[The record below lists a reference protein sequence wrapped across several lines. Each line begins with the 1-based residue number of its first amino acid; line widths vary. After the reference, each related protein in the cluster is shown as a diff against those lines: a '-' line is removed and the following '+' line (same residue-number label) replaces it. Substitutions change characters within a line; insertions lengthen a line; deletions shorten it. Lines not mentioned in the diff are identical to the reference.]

1 MATAALP
8 QTCSA
13 QPNRLWVWPAGAAYL
28 GAAPGLA
35 AHAASVHCLV
45 VGVDA
50 PVTVCADGADPVTV
64 RSVLIPPRT
73 VMRLVV
79 PPDARALFCYADITR
94 ARAADLSARMAV
106 ARPPLFTDHRDE
118 SDLIDLCDRGRPD
131 GYDIMK
137 IVAAEA
143 SPMIDPRIRRTTERL
158 GGDPA
163 GRGAA
168 DVFADREGMSRSHFL
183 RTFAAETGTSFRQYR
198 LWMRM
203 LHVARSVANGA
214 DLTRASADAG
224 FASPSHFS
232 DTFLRMFGMTA
243 SALIGLAG
251 APIVLD
257 GRREAAAS

>member
-1 MATAALP
+1 MTTAALP

-13 QPNRLWVWPAGAAYL
+13 ASNRLWVWPAGAAYL
-28 GAAPGLA
+28 GATPGLA

-45 VGVDA
+45 IGVDA
-50 PVTVCADGADPVTV
+50 AVTVQADGSEPVTA

-73 VMRLVV
+73 VMRLIL
-79 PPDARALFCYADITR
+79 PPDARALFCYADVTR
-94 ARAADLSARMAV
+94 ARAADLSARMAG

-118 SDLIDLCDRGRPD
+118 SDLIELCDRGLPD

-137 IVAAEA
+137 IVAAEP
-143 SPMIDPRIRRTTERL
+143 SPAIDPRISRTTERFAH
-158 GGDPA
+158 DPA
-163 GRGAA
+163 GRCAA
-168 DVFADREGMSRSHFL
+168 DVCADREGMSRSHFL

-203 LHVARSVANGA
+203 LHVARSVADGA

-243 SALIGLAG
+243 TALLGLAG
-251 APIVLD
+251 APIVLG
-257 GRREAAAS
+257 GRRAAAS